1 MVARLTA
8 AREPTAATGPT
19 VPPWPPPGPP
29 PRARPRSPRAGPPP
43 GSRASARLREQAV
56 ASRRQRRRTGADR
69 FWPGPQTRAGTAS
82 GPDPDRAP
90 ARAGRDQIDLDH
102 DEPPVQPSWS
112 SYWDETPDARTPYA
126 EALDA
131 GTDPDAWTPDT
142 ETPDTRIKASRPPRD
157 PEAAARAI
165 CLRLITVEPRTRSQL
180 AQALQRKQIPDA
192 IADGILDRFTE
203 VGLIDDQAFAR
214 AWVESRHHSRGLSR
228 RALSTE
234 LRRRGVADDD
244 VREAVETLD
253 PDQEVA
259 TARQIVDR
267 KLRSTRGQPPD
278 ARARRLVG
286 ALARKGYGPALAYR
300 IVREALEAEGA
311 ELASGLDDPEPD
323 LEDGL
328 HG

>member
-1 MVARLTA
+1 L
-8 AREPTAATGPT
+8 
-19 VPPWPPPGPP
+19 
-29 PRARPRSPRAGPPP
+29 
-43 GSRASARLREQAV
+43 
-56 ASRRQRRRTGADR
+56 D
-69 FWPGPQTRAGTAS
+69 QT
-82 GPDPDRAP
+82 DPD
-90 ARAGRDQIDLDH
+90 Q
-102 DEPPVQPSWS
+102 DEAPVQPSWS
-112 SYWDETPDARTPYA
+112 SHWDGAPDADPDA
-126 EALDA
+126 ETGPDA
-131 GTDPDAWTPDT
+131 GT
-142 ETPDTRIKASRPPRD
+142 ETPREAPRD

-165 CLRLITVEPRTRSQL
+165 CIRLITVEPRTRSQL

-244 VREAVETLD
+244 LREAVETLD

-286 ALARKGYGPALAYR
+286 VLARKGYGPALAYR

-311 ELASGLDDPEPD
+311 ELAAGLDDPEPD
-323 LEDGL
+323 PEDGL

>member
-1 MVARLTA
+1 
-8 AREPTAATGPT
+8 
-19 VPPWPPPGPP
+19 
-29 PRARPRSPRAGPPP
+29 
-43 GSRASARLREQAV
+43 V
-56 ASRRQRRRTGADR
+56 ASSRQRRKTGADR
-69 FWPGPQTRAGTAS
+69 FWPGPS
-82 GPDPDRAP
+82 
-90 ARAGRDQIDLDH
+90 ARAGAGLRPDGQGPDTG
-102 DEPPVQPSWS
+102 EAPVQPSWS
-112 SYWDETPDARTPYA
+112 DHWSETPDPGDAP
-126 EALDA
+126 EAD
-131 GTDPDAWTPDT
+131 G
-142 ETPDTRIKASRPPRD
+142 TRIQRD

-165 CLRLITVEPRTRSQL
+165 CLRLITIEPRTRAQL

-234 LRRRGVADDD
+234 LRHRGVADDD
-244 VREAVETLD
+244 VRDAVETLD

-311 ELASGLDDPEPD
+311 ELAAGLDDPEPD
-323 LEDGL
+323 PEDGL
-328 HG
+328 RG

>member
-1 MVARLTA
+1 M
-8 AREPTAATGPT
+8 
-19 VPPWPPPGPP
+19 
-29 PRARPRSPRAGPPP
+29 
-43 GSRASARLREQAV
+43 
-56 ASRRQRRRTGADR
+56 ASRRQRRKTGADR
-69 FWPGPQTRAGTAS
+69 FWPGPQAARAGTGG
-82 GPDPDRAP
+82 GPDLDQDEAP
-90 ARAGRDQIDLDH
+90 A
-102 DEPPVQPSWS
+102 QPSWS
-112 SYWDETPDARTPYA
+112 SHWDETPDAEAPDA
-126 EALDA
+126 EARA
-131 GTDPDAWTPDT
+131 PRVPRA
-142 ETPDTRIKASRPPRD
+142 PRD
-157 PEAAARAI
+157 PEAEARAI
-165 CLRLITVEPRTRSQL
+165 CLRLITIEPRTRSQL

-192 IADGILDRFTE
+192 VAAGILDRFTE

-234 LRRRGVADDD
+234 LRRRGVTDED
-244 VREAVETLD
+244 VRDAVETLD
-253 PDQEVA
+253 PDAEVA

-278 ARARRLVG
+278 TRARRLVG
-286 ALARKGYGPALAYR
+286 TLARKGYGAALAYR